1 MKKISTIIV
10 ALLVTFN
17 LAFSQNTHIINVN
30 GMSFSPDTTIC
41 NIGDT
46 IIFNLGGY
54 HNAVEVSS
62 ATWIGN
68 GTSSNGGF
76 SFQLGTLTGT
86 ILVDTIKTYYYVCT
100 PHVSMGMK
108 AVIISNYTDCNGI
121 VNGSSLM
128 DTCGVCQQSYIYDY
142 VTHAVTM
149 LNDTMNVTLGPTEM
163 LVLADDP
170 SNPYW
175 NSSCTDCNG
184 VINGSSL
191 MDTCGVCQQSYIYDF
206 VTHAVTML
214 NDTMNVT
221 LGPTEMLVLADDPS
235 NPYWNDCDSTTT
247 NIVIIKDSKSRT
259 LVRIADILG
268 RDTEPKN
275 NAILFYIYNDGTIE
289 KKVTLE

>member
-1 MKKISTIIV
+1 MKKIFTIIF
-10 ALLVTFN
+10 ALLLTFN
-17 LAFSQNTHIINVN
+17 LAFAQNTHIINVN

-76 SFQLGTLTGT
+76 SFQLGTTTGT
-86 ILVDTIKTYYYVCT
+86 MVVDTIKTYYYVCT
-100 PHVSMGMK
+100 PHVTMGMK
-108 AVIISNYTDCNGI
+108 AVIISNYTDCNGV
-121 VNGSSLM
+121 VNGSSIM

-142 VTHAVTM
+142 VTHT
-149 LNDTMNVTLGPTEM
+149 
-163 LVLADDP
+163 
-170 SNPYW
+170 
-175 NSSCTDCNG
+175 
-184 VINGSSL
+184 
-191 MDTCGVCQQSYIYDF
+191 
-206 VTHAVTML
+206 VTML

-247 NIVIIKDSKSRT
+247 NIVIIKHTKSRN
-259 LVRIADILG
+259 LVKIVDVLG
-268 RDTEPKN
+268 RDTDPKN
-275 NAILFYIYNDGTIE
+275 NELYLYIYDDGTIE
-289 KKVTLE
+289 KKIIIE